1 MKGEQ
6 FMQISSIGNSFAKMS
21 SGYKINKAADDAS
34 GLAISQRLETSQRT
48 ANVETEN
55 AKSKISKNSI
65 EDGKFS
71 QVSDYLQDIRQ
82 NLIKKENSLL
92 SNSDENDVQN
102 VNDKLYE
109 GLKNT
114 LDEDTFKNLGL
125 DNLDINDIESVN
137 KAMQSVNNV
146 QSKVGTSTNALE
158 HFTNYNSITRE
169 NLLSSQ
175 SKILD
180 TDIAKEVAN
189 LKTRQLI
196 EDFKLQ
202 MQKNKIEN
210 DKKQNIFI

>member
-1 MKGEQ
+1 
-6 FMQISSIGNSFAKMS
+6 MQISSIGNSFAKMS

-92 SNSDENDVQN
+92 SNSDKNDVQN

>member
-48 ANVETEN
+48 TNVETEN

-92 SNSDENDVQN
+92 SNSDKNDVQN

>member
-92 SNSDENDVQN
+92 SNSDKNDVQN

>member
-1 MKGEQ
+1 
-6 FMQISSIGNSFAKMS
+6 MQISSIGNSFAKMS

-92 SNSDENDVQN
+92 SNSDKNDVQN

-137 KAMQSVNNV
+137 KAMQSVNNA